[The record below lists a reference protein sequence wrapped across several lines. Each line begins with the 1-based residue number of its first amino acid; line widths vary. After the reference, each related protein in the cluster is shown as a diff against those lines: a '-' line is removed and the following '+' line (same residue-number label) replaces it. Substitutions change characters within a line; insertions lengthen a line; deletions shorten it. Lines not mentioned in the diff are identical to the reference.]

1 MALDYHDLVSMRSS
15 HPAWRLMTAD
25 NAPLIASFLDRA
37 FREENRRQLSESE
50 LSMQLEDFLYSLRD
64 TGGEELHPRSASEYL
79 NDWADTGKGWLRKF
93 YPPGEEEAWYDL
105 TPASEKALQWI
116 ESLFESSFVGT
127 ESRLYTVFRLLEE
140 MVHGVETDRE
150 LRIDRLRKR
159 RAEIDREIEAAEAG
173 ETVLMDARE
182 IKERFFQFDRT
193 ARELLS
199 DFRAVEHNFR
209 ELDRRVRERIASWT
223 GEKSEL
229 LGEIFGEHDAIGRSD
244 QGQSFRAFW
253 DFLMSPSSQEDLT
266 ALLDRVFSIEELGE
280 LRQDKRLRRIHF
292 DWMSAGEQT
301 QRTVARLSAQ
311 LRRFLD
317 DRAFHENRRIVELLE
332 NIERKALTVRDHIP
346 KGKFMELSGWK
357 PEITLP
363 LDRPLFSV
371 PEQQALNSIMDDSDL
386 DSVDIAALFNQ
397 TFVDRLRL
405 EENIEQTLSGKG
417 QASLAEVIDQAP
429 LQEGLTEL
437 LTYFV
442 IAAEET
448 RSLIDESRYEEVRW
462 KDREGRCRKARV
474 PLVIFSR
481 MEKV

>member
-1 MALDYHDLVSMRSS
+1 
-15 HPAWRLMTAD
+15 MTAD
-25 NAPLIASFLDRA
+25 NAPLIASFLDHT
-37 FREENRRQLSESE
+37 FREENQRQLAESQIT
-50 LSMQLEDFLYSLRD
+50 MQLEDFLYSLREE
-64 TGGEELHPRSASEYL
+64 GGEELHPRSAISYL
-79 NDWADTGKGWLRKF
+79 NDWAESDRGWLRKF
-93 YPPGEEEAWYDL
+93 YPPGAEEPWFDL
-105 TPASEKALQWI
+105 TPASEKTLQWL

-140 MVHGVETDRE
+140 IVHGVETDKAA
-150 LRIDRLRKR
+150 RIKRLKKR
-159 RAEIDREIEAAEAG
+159 RAEIDQEIKAAQAG
-173 ETVLMDARE
+173 ELLMMDSRE

-199 DFRAVEHNFR
+199 DFRMVEHNFR
-209 ELDRRVRERIASWT
+209 ELDRRVRERIASWR

-253 DFLMSPSSQEDLT
+253 DFLMSPSSQEELT
-266 ALLDRVFSIEELGE
+266 RMLDRVFSVEELGD
-280 LRQDKRLRRIHF
+280 LRQDRRLQRIHF

-332 NIERKALTVRDHIP
+332 SIERNALTVREQVP
-346 KGKFMELSGWK
+346 GGSFMKLDGWK
-357 PEITLP
+357 PKITLP

-371 PEQQALNSIMDDSDL
+371 PEQLDIDSIIEEGELEM
-386 DSVDIAALFNQ
+386 VDTSALFNQ

-405 EENIEQTLSGKG
+405 EENISRVLSRKG
-417 QASLAEVIDQAP
+417 QASLGLVLNQEP

-442 IAAEET
+442 IASEESRAFIDET
-448 RSLIDESRYEEVRW
+448 RQERVSW
-462 KDREGRCRKARV
+462 QDREGRNREARI
-474 PLVIFSR
+474 PLVIFSDTGAAGPDSDDEVKQKGW
-481 MEKV
+481 EKGE